1 MNLMA
6 DVRFIFKDETTGQV
20 RELLAHKFV
29 LAVGSEVFMAQ
40 FYGTLN
46 EKREAIPIEDSSY
59 SAFKL
64 LFDILYNKKFSL
76 KGVGL
81 NLMAELCYLADK
93 YLIMKVQ
100 DTLVAEVSS
109 REIVSEELLVFAKGA
124 GENLHMEKFSS
135 SLYVTCVNFVRENM
149 DKVLEI
155 FLLCYEGIW
164 CNFFSKSLWEG
175 KIEEIP

>member
-1 MNLMA
+1 
-6 DVRFIFKDETTGQV
+6 
-20 RELLAHKFV
+20 
-29 LAVGSEVFMAQ
+29 
-40 FYGTLN
+40 
-46 EKREAIPIEDSSY
+46 
-59 SAFKL
+59 
-64 LFDILYNKKFSL
+64 
-76 KGVGL
+76 
-81 NLMAELCYLADK
+81 MAELFYLADQ

-164 CNFFSKSLWEG
+164 CNFFQNHSGREKSKKYLNGFDSIVNL
-175 KIEEIP
+175 PS

>member
-1 MNLMA
+1 M
-6 DVRFIFKDETTGQV
+6 
-20 RELLAHKFV
+20 
-29 LAVGSEVFMAQ
+29 
-40 FYGTLN
+40 
-46 EKREAIPIEDSSY
+46 
-59 SAFKL
+59 
-64 LFDILYNKKFSL
+64 
-76 KGVGL
+76 

-164 CNFFSKSLWEG
+164 CNFFLQNHSGKNRRNTLMVLTLW
-175 KIEEIP
+175 

>member
-1 MNLMA
+1 M
-6 DVRFIFKDETTGQV
+6 
-20 RELLAHKFV
+20 
-29 LAVGSEVFMAQ
+29 
-40 FYGTLN
+40 Y
-46 EKREAIPIEDSSY
+46 DSS
-59 SAFKL
+59 SKTRPQVKL
-64 LFDILYNKKFSL
+64 ESFLL
-76 KGVGL
+76 
-81 NLMAELCYLADK
+81 
-93 YLIMKVQ
+93 
-100 DTLVAEVSS
+100 AEVSS
-109 REIVSEELLVFAKGA
+109 REIVSEKFLVFAKGA